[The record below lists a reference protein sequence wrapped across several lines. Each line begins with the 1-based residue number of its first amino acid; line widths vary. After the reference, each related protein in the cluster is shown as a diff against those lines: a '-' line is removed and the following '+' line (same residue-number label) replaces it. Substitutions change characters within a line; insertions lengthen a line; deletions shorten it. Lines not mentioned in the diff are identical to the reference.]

1 MFTLALED
9 AKTADAVF
17 SYILKNFDLSNIS
30 IKKLSNDIE
39 FKFSKGSKPCKTFSL
54 SFTELIIYL
63 YEQKL
68 LKTILKR
75 NYFYFSSDEQDEILN
90 ICNSMLNDEE
100 SHHKKDLIFLS
111 VHEYIQNN
119 SFMNLDGFINFR
131 LKDYWEILDY
141 LVDLAVNSFIINRE
155 YLRFIDLLQDYI
167 SSSESEIDVAHL
179 IYLGKESI
187 LLDKNNNLIP
197 IDEHIADA
205 KYLSD
210 ISFST
215 NDYVLNTLL
224 NLLPKKLFIH
234 ILEQEDDF
242 ISTLKKIFKNRIT
255 ICYDC
260 EICNFYKTTNNF
272 LHLDSFD
279 S

>member
-39 FKFSKGSKPCKTFSL
+39 FKFSKESKPCKTFSL

-119 SFMNLDGFINFR
+119 SFMNLDGFTNFR